1 MFVCARDIVA
11 RTPDFDILAAN
22 MTLRPWQW
30 EMLHAFDDRTSLG
43 AIARRIGVDLG
54 SITDSLS
61 ALEQHGLIKI
71 RTVTRE
77 EYRRVFEQISPNT
90 SAPDVL
96 DEDEEIV
103 RPVASKAPPVEGAP
117 QAKPVPPTGEPLSV
131 RLEALRAKAEQAQ
144 AQRPPSADT
153 APFQAHAEPIVVD
166 EPAPTPMENA
176 EVATHTAAVEIAQA
190 PPEPV
195 PDTAVFKSKLADLK
209 ARLDESLAPAPAAAA
224 PGVEPPAPAP
234 AVAPVTRDA
243 FADLSE
249 SLAAEEL
256 HVEHSAGVD
265 DDAPLTIPKGSTF
278 DGPPTTLERNYA
290 TTINGSSN
298 GVANGSSNGSTNG
311 NGNGN
316 GASHGPIAFSLSG
329 ESAKAALSPDAIE
342 FSLGGSATPD
352 AEPPKPPPL
361 KY

>member
-11 RTPDFDILAAN
+11 RTPDFDVLASN

-43 AIARRIGVDLG
+43 AIARRIGVDLT
-54 SITDSLS
+54 SITESLS

-77 EYRRVFEQISPNT
+77 EYRRVFEMISAST
-90 SAPDVL
+90 TAPDVL
-96 DEDEEIV
+96 DDDEDVV
-103 RPVASKAPPVEGAP
+103 RPVAAKPAPPVEGAP

-153 APFQAHAEPIVVD
+153 VPFQAQAAPIVVD
-166 EPAPTPMENA
+166 EPQPTPIDTA
-176 EVATHTAAVEIAQA
+176 EVATHTAAVELAQA

-195 PDTAVFKSKLADLK
+195 PDTSVFKSKLADLK
-209 ARLDESLAPAPAAAA
+209 ARLDESLAKPADAPPSPADAPSPVAAASDVA
-224 PGVEPPAPAP
+224 MPPITLPS
-234 AVAPVTRDA
+234 DA

-249 SLAAEEL
+249 SLAAEE
-256 HVEHSAGVD
+256 VEMLDRAGVD
-265 DDAPLTIPKGSTF
+265 DDAPLSVPIPTAMDAAPPSSAPGYVST
-278 DGPPTTLERNYA
+278 
-290 TTINGSSN
+290 NGSSN
-298 GVANGSSNGSTNG
+298 GNGVN
-311 NGNGN
+311 
-316 GASHGPIAFSLSG
+316 HGPIAFSLQG
-329 ESAKAALSPDAIE
+329 ESAPKPALSPDAIE
-342 FSLGGSATPD
+342 FSLGGTNGTSTSTTAKADPD
-352 AEPPKPPPL
+352 PPMPPPL

>member
-11 RTPDFDILAAN
+11 RTPDFDVLAAN

-30 EMLHAFDDRTSLG
+30 EMLHSFDDRTSLG

-103 RPVASKAPPVEGAP
+103 RPVAVKAPPVEGAP

-153 APFQAHAEPIVVD
+153 APFQAHAEPITVD
-166 EPAPTPMENA
+166 EPAPTPLENA
-176 EVATHTAAVEIAQA
+176 EVATHTVAVEIAQA
-190 PPEPV
+190 PPEPA

-209 ARLDESLAPAPAAAA
+209 ARLDESLATPPVAAAA
-224 PGVEPPAPAP
+224 PPVEPPAPAP
-234 AVAPVTRDA
+234 AVAPRDA

-256 HVEHSAGVD
+256 HVEKSAGVD

-298 GVANGSSNGSTNG
+298 GVANGSTNG
-311 NGNGN
+311 NGTSNGH
-316 GASHGPIAFSLSG
+316 GTSHGPIAFSLSSD
-329 ESAKAALSPDAIE
+329 SAKPLSPDAIE
-342 FSLGGSATPD
+342 FSLGGSPTPD
-352 AEPPKPPPL
+352 AEAPKPPPL

>member
-11 RTPDFDILAAN
+11 RTPDFDVLAAN

-30 EMLHAFDDRTSLG
+30 EMLHSFDDRTSLG

-103 RPVASKAPPVEGAP
+103 RPVAVKAPPVEGAP

-153 APFQAHAEPIVVD
+153 APFQAHAEPITVD
-166 EPAPTPMENA
+166 EPAPTPLENA
-176 EVATHTAAVEIAQA
+176 EVATHTVAVEIAQA
-190 PPEPV
+190 PPEPA

-209 ARLDESLAPAPAAAA
+209 ARLDESLAVPPVAAAEPA
-224 PGVEPPAPAP
+224 IEPPAPAP
-234 AVAPVTRDA
+234 AAAPVTRDA

-256 HVEHSAGVD
+256 HVERSAGVD

-298 GVANGSSNGSTNG
+298 GLSNGSTNG
-311 NGNGN
+311 ASNGNGT
-316 GASHGPIAFSLSG
+316 SHGPIAFSLSS
-329 ESAKAALSPDAIE
+329 ESAKTTLSPDAIE
-342 FSLGGSATPD
+342 FSLGGGPSPD